1 MLYWI
6 YTLWKDAQVNGAE
19 WAETFSFLRLLGYI
33 TLRAGFAAT
42 LAFALTLALGGRVIR
57 KLISLKVGQPIR
69 TAAEVHKLAELHGG
83 KAGTPTMGGIMI
95 LGTMLIAVLVC
106 GDITNPFLLVT
117 LAVTF
122 ALGVLGFLDDYKKIV
137 KKSSDG
143 VSGKMKLLWQ
153 AAVGL
158 GATVFLLNNPLT
170 IEYLF
175 YSGGQMIEPTTAKVT
190 SVSFPLLT
198 FVIPLGLLA
207 IPFFVNSLMGDLFY
221 TSVLQFTYKKFIE
234 SSFTPIK

>member
-158 GATVFLLNNPLT
+158 GAS
-170 IEYLF
+170 I
-175 YSGGQMIEPTTAKVT
+175 
-190 SVSFPLLT
+190 
-198 FVIPLGLLA
+198 
-207 IPFFVNSLMGDLFY
+207 
-221 TSVLQFTYKKFIE
+221 
-234 SSFTPIK
+234 SFTPEGK